1 MPWATRSATPTSLSA
16 AVNHGMRVVVAGAVV
31 ISVLLVSLLAWFA
44 LVSQPRITRY
54 EGGLLALQDSH
65 AAMLDQETGLR
76 AFLST
81 GDLAYLVP
89 YHSGLGDLAA
99 ADSRLLDV
107 ASDPRLT
114 RSVVAMRTTQQQWQD
129 DWATPAASGSASR
142 PGDVAAQNDYLRAG
156 KVLFD
161 RYRGTQQ
168 DAVERTRSALVGA
181 RRTQFILIV
190 TLLAAV
196 VAVAMATVAVSIRR
210 RDALRRDVV
219 APVQAVLR
227 GLHAVSGGD
236 LDHHVSSPGPLE
248 LIEVIDGL
256 NAMTATLS
264 LARTAAEDRD
274 ALIEAQNLRLQGI
287 LSMVREI
294 GGSLN
299 LRYVLIAITDA
310 AIAIAAVDRVA
321 VWLVT
326 DDGLGIESR
335 WDTAIGGPA
344 DAATIDLG
352 VGVVGRAAKY
362 GRAAHGATVLS
373 GARGATG
380 QPSGGASTAVPL
392 VVGARII
399 GVLELGLAPGHQL
412 GDEQIEVIETLSI
425 HAATA
430 IEAARLHEGAEHASE
445 HDPLTRLAN
454 RRRLTTDLAQEVER
468 SLRYGRPLAFL
479 MLDLDHF
486 KTINDTHGHARGDD
500 VLQDV
505 AALITDLLRSTDT
518 AYRYGGEEIA
528 VLVRESDA
536 ACAQVL
542 AERLRSQIEATFGVT
557 GETGV
562 TASIGVAAMPTH
574 AASAQ
579 GLIEAADTAMYAAK
593 AQGRNRVAVAGG
605 AAPAVLSAA
614 P

>member
-1 MPWATRSATPTSLSA
+1 MRRRARSTTPVGLSA
-16 AVNHGMRVVVAGAVV
+16 AVDRGMRVVIAGAVV
-31 ISVLLVSLLAWFA
+31 ISLLLSSLLAWFA

-81 GDLAYLVP
+81 GDLTYLTP
-89 YHSGLGDLAA
+89 YHSGLGVLATVDA
-99 ADSRLLDV
+99 RLLDI

-114 RSVVAMRTTQQQWQD
+114 RSVVAVRIAQQQWQD
-129 DWATPAASGSASR
+129 EWATPAASGSASR
-142 PGDVAAQNDYLRAG
+142 PGDVAAHNAYLRAG

-168 DAVERTRSALVGA
+168 DAVDRTRSALRNA
-181 RRTQFILIV
+181 RHTQYVLIV

-196 VAVAMATVAVSIRR
+196 VAVAMATVALSIRR

-219 APVQAVLR
+219 APVDAVLR
-227 GLHAVSGGD
+227 GLQAVSEGD
-236 LDHHVSSPGPLE
+236 LHHHVSSPGPLE
-248 LIEVIDGL
+248 LVEVIDGL
-256 NAMTATLS
+256 NAMTAALG
-264 LARTAAEDRD
+264 LARTAAADRD
-274 ALIEAQNLRLQGI
+274 QLIAAQNTRLQGI

-299 LRYVLIAITDA
+299 LRYVLISITDA
-310 AIAIAAVDRVA
+310 ALAIAAVDRVA

-335 WDTAIGGPA
+335 WDSATGGPA
-344 DAATIDLG
+344 ASTTLDLG

-362 GRAAHGATVLS
+362 GRATQGV
-373 GARGATG
+373 TG
-380 QPSGGASTAVPL
+380 EPTGGTSTAVPL

-399 GVLELGLAPGHQL
+399 GVLELGLAPGLQL
-412 GDEQIEVIETLSI
+412 SDEQIEIIETMTI

-479 MLDLDHF
+479 MIDLDHF

-542 AERLRSQIEATFGVT
+542 AERLRSQIEATFGVK

-605 AAPAVLSAA
+605 VSAVAAVR
-614 P
+614 

>member
-1 MPWATRSATPTSLSA
+1 MPWSVRSATPATPASPTSLSA
-16 AVNHGMRVVVAGAVV
+16 AVDHGMRAVIAGALV
-31 ISVLLVSLLAWFA
+31 ISVLLIALLGWIA
-44 LVSQPRITRY
+44 LASAPRIARY
-54 EGGLLALQDSH
+54 EGGLLALQDGH

-76 AFLST
+76 AFLAT
-81 GDLAYLVP
+81 GDQIYLVRYTRGRGDLART
-89 YHSGLGDLAA
+89 DA
-99 ADSRLLDV
+99 RLLAV

-114 RSVVAMRTTQQQWQD
+114 RRVVAVRISQQQWTD
-129 DWATPAASGSASR
+129 DWASPAASGTQSR

-161 RYRGTQQ
+161 RYRAVQQ
-168 DAVERTRSALVGA
+168 DAVTSTRSVLMAA
-181 RRTQFILIV
+181 RRTQDVVLFAV
-190 TLLAAV
+190 LAAV
-196 VAVAMATVAVSIRR
+196 VLVAVGTVVVSIGRR
-210 RDALRRDVV
+210 NALRRDVV
-219 APVQAVLR
+219 GPVQAVLA
-227 GLHAVSGGD
+227 GLHAVSRGD
-236 LDHHVSSPGPLE
+236 LDHHVSSPGPME
-248 LIEVIDGL
+248 LVEVIEGL
-256 NAMTATLS
+256 NTMTTALH
-264 LARTAAEDRD
+264 LARSAAADRD
-274 ALIEAQNLRLQGI
+274 QVIEAQNARLQGI

-299 LRYVLIAITDA
+299 LRYVLTAITDA
-310 AIAIAAVDRVA
+310 AIGIASVDRVA

-335 WDTAIGGPA
+335 WDSAAGGPPA
-344 DAATIDLG
+344 GATPVDLG

-362 GRAAHGATVLS
+362 GRAAHGTP
-373 GARGATG
+373 GEPNGRT
-380 QPSGGASTAVPL
+380 STAVPL

-399 GVLELGLAPGHQL
+399 GVLELGLAPGVRL
-412 GDEQIEVIETLSI
+412 GDEQLEIIETLSI

-542 AERLRSQIEATFGVT
+542 AERLRSQIEATFSGQ

-593 AQGRNRVAVAGG
+593 AQGRNRVAVSGG
-605 AAPAVLSAA
+605 AAAVAVVAA
-614 P
+614 KG

>member
-16 AVNHGMRVVVAGAVV
+16 AVNHGMRVVISGAVV

-54 EGGLLALQDSH
+54 ESGLLALQDSH

-114 RSVVAMRTTQQQWQD
+114 RSVVAMRITQQQWQD

-142 PGDVAAQNDYLRAG
+142 PGDVTAQNDYLRAG

-168 DAVERTRSALVGA
+168 DAVERTRSALMRA

-196 VAVAMATVAVSIRR
+196 VAVAMATVALSIRR

-227 GLHAVSGGD
+227 GLHAVSEGD
-236 LDHHVSSPGPLE
+236 LDHHVSSSGPLE

-256 NAMTATLS
+256 NAMTGTLS

-310 AIAIAAVDRVA
+310 AIAIASVDRVA

-335 WDTAIGGPA
+335 WDTAIGGPG
-344 DAATIDLG
+344 DSAAVELG

-373 GARGATG
+373 SATG

-399 GVLELGLAPGHQL
+399 GVLELGLAPGHRLDDQ
-412 GDEQIEVIETLSI
+412 QIEVIETLSI

-505 AALITDLLRSTDT
+505 AALITDLLRSTDS

-542 AERLRSQIEATFGVT
+542 AERLRSQIEATFGVA

>member
-1 MPWATRSATPTSLSA
+1 MPWPARSATPVGLSA
-16 AVNHGMRVVVAGAVV
+16 AVDRGMRAVIAGALV
-31 ISVLLVSLLAWFA
+31 ISVLLVSLLAWITLA
-44 LVSQPRITRY
+44 SQPQIARY
-54 EGGLLALQDSH
+54 EGGLLALQDGH

-81 GDLAYLVP
+81 GDLTYLAP
-89 YHSGLGDLAA
+89 YNSGRGDLAR
-99 ADSRLLDV
+99 ADARLLDV

-114 RSVVAMRTTQQQWQD
+114 RQVVAVRISQQQWTD
-129 DWATPAASGSASR
+129 EWATPAASGSASR
-142 PGDVAAQNDYLRAG
+142 PGDVNAQNAYLRTG

-161 RYRGTQQ
+161 RYRVTQQ
-168 DAVERTRSALVGA
+168 DAVTDTRSVLMQT
-181 RRTQFILIV
+181 RRAQDVVLFAV
-190 TLLAAV
+190 LAAV
-196 VAVAMATVAVSIRR
+196 VLVAVATVAVSIRR
-210 RDALRRDVV
+210 RNALRRDVV
-219 APVQAVLR
+219 TPVDAVLR
-227 GLHAVSGGD
+227 GLHAVSEGD

-248 LIEVIDGL
+248 LVEVIDGL
-256 NAMTATLS
+256 NAMTAALS
-264 LARTAAEDRD
+264 LARTAADDRD
-274 ALIEAQNLRLQGI
+274 ALIEAQNQRLQGI

-310 AIAIAAVDRVA
+310 ATAIASVERVA

-326 DDGLGIESR
+326 DDGLGIQAR
-335 WDTAIGGPA
+335 WDSAVGGPA
-344 DAATIDLG
+344 DAATVDLG

-362 GRAAHGATVLS
+362 GRAAHGAT
-373 GARGATG
+373 GDAGDG
-380 QPSGGASTAVPL
+380 PSTAVPL

-399 GVLELGLAPGHQL
+399 GVLELVLAPGGVL
-412 GDEQIEVIETLSI
+412 GDEQIEVIETQSI

-445 HDPLTRLAN
+445 HDALTRLAN

-486 KTINDTHGHARGDD
+486 KAVNDTYGHARGDD

-505 AALITDLLRSTDT
+505 AALITDLLRSSDT

-542 AERLRSQIEATFGVT
+542 AERLRSQIEATFAGK

-605 AAPAVLSAA
+605 AAPAVVTAGR
-614 P
+614 